1 MIKYKT
7 NLDRSIEKFN
17 VIKESKCRIT
27 YEQKHLWRGEI
38 RQCTENKISN
48 FFSWHE
54 SFDEAKQHLI
64 DLKQNKIDRLTS
76 QLNEIK
82 SLKEE

>member
-1 MIKYKT
+1 MIKYRT

-17 VIKESKCRIT
+17 VVKESKCRIT
-27 YEQKHLWRGEI
+27 YEKKYSWEDKM
-38 RQCTENKISN
+38 RQYTENKISN

-54 SFDEAKQHLI
+54 SFDEAKQYLI
-64 DLKQNKIDRLTS
+64 DLKQNKIDRLIS